1 MKTSIKRTAFL
12 LVLIFSVITGNAQ
25 VPQGFNYQAVI
36 RNSSGTPLGDQNV
49 KIHVLLTNSLGTV
62 VYYEEVHA
70 LTTSNQGVANLTIGE
85 GTLKQGT
92 LDAAPWKDGDVYLKI
107 EVDPTGGNSYQ
118 TLGSPVKFY
127 SVPYAL
133 YADNTKEVVS
143 QPNAVDTDPI
153 FVVKNKL
160 GQTVFAVFQTGVR
173 VYVADTTSIKGAKG
187 GFAVGGL
194 TSKSISDAQDYLS
207 ITPSGTRIWFDNR
220 AKGAKGG
227 FAVGGLTGQGKVT
240 TPTEYLSITDDSS
253 RFYIKDLGKGAKG
266 GFAVGGL
273 TGQGKAVPKNF
284 LSISPDST
292 RIYVSNQA
300 LSNSSSL
307 GGFSIKSAE
316 NTSADYFN
324 ISALATAKRI
334 INESRVMWYPSK
346 SSLLAGEISVPHP
359 DSVGQY
365 SMALGYRNMAKGSY
379 SQAMGYESV
388 ARGDFS
394 TAIGYQA
401 IAGNNSFSFGSGSKA
416 LGLGSFA
423 FGAKGVDV
431 TGNVL
436 DVSTEA
442 TGNFSFAFGLGSKA
456 KALGSFVL
464 GVNCES
470 SAKFAIA
477 TGFGSMATGANATA
491 MGLNTEA
498 SGIGSFASGNNCK
511 ATGLNSTAMGV
522 NNESSGPVSFTMGSG
537 NMAIAQYAFAFGA
550 NNNANGQSSLA
561 FGQGNTASGLYSI
574 VGGYQN
580 VASGSFSFAVG
591 SSNNAIGDGSM
602 AVGTS
607 NNCGGVA
614 SAAFG
619 DGNSSSGANSFV
631 AGYHTKATNQN
642 SFAIGNTTQAI
653 NDNAIA
659 FGDSTNSRGYCSVA
673 SGYHVTA
680 KAYASMV
687 LGRYNTVLGNSGSWV
702 GTDPIFV
709 IGNGTSTALRNDAL
723 VIYKNGSV
731 KVDGNLY
738 PNDASGTYL
747 GSVTNKWEAIYAI
760 NSVIQTSDARLK
772 KDITNLNYG
781 LKDILK
787 LRPVSFTWKEGTDQR
802 IKLGLIAQEVQPII
816 NEVVDV
822 GDDQNKTLGINYS
835 SLIPVLIKSIQD
847 QQTIIEEQKA
857 KNTELENQ
865 LIQISKKLEELEKRI
880 K

>member
-1 MKTSIKRTAFL
+1 
-12 LVLIFSVITGNAQ
+12 
-25 VPQGFNYQAVI
+25 
-36 RNSSGTPLGDQNV
+36 
-49 KIHVLLTNSLGTV
+49 
-62 VYYEEVHA
+62 
-70 LTTSNQGVANLTIGE
+70 
-85 GTLKQGT
+85 
-92 LDAAPWKDGDVYLKI
+92 
-107 EVDPTGGNSYQ
+107 
-118 TLGSPVKFY
+118 
-127 SVPYAL
+127 
-133 YADNTKEVVS
+133 
-143 QPNAVDTDPI
+143 
-153 FVVKNKL
+153 
-160 GQTVFAVFQTGVR
+160 
-173 VYVADTTSIKGAKG
+173 
-187 GFAVGGL
+187 
-194 TSKSISDAQDYLS
+194 
-207 ITPSGTRIWFDNR
+207 
-220 AKGAKGG
+220 
-227 FAVGGLTGQGKVT
+227 
-240 TPTEYLSITDDSS
+240 
-253 RFYIKDLGKGAKG
+253 
-266 GFAVGGL
+266 
-273 TGQGKAVPKNF
+273 
-284 LSISPDST
+284 
-292 RIYVSNQA
+292 
-300 LSNSSSL
+300 
-307 GGFSIKSAE
+307 
-316 NTSADYFN
+316 
-324 ISALATAKRI
+324 
-334 INESRVMWYPSK
+334 
-346 SSLLAGEISVPHP
+346 
-359 DSVGQY
+359 
-365 SMALGYRNMAKGSY
+365 
-379 SQAMGYESV
+379 
-388 ARGDFS
+388 
-394 TAIGYQA
+394 
-401 IAGNNSFSFGSGSKA
+401 
-416 LGLGSFA
+416 
-423 FGAKGVDV
+423 
-431 TGNVL
+431 
-436 DVSTEA
+436 
-442 TGNFSFAFGLGSKA
+442 
-456 KALGSFVL
+456 
-464 GVNCES
+464 
-470 SAKFAIA
+470 
-477 TGFGSMATGANATA
+477 
-491 MGLNTEA
+491 
-498 SGIGSFASGNNCK
+498 
-511 ATGLNSTAMGV
+511 MGV